1 MKKSFEKIKKFKL
14 PITIENILIKKPI
27 YTLKKN
33 PDERKK
39 NKFPGKEK
47 ELYIIKKTLNKK
59 ADNKKFDENKSLMLK
74 SFNSTKLEISLPI
87 KAAKNIIGI
96 KPINVVII
104 NFVLEIFNI
113 ERHMFWTIKGN
124 KEINLNKIKYS

>member
-39 NKFPGKEK
+39 NKFPGKELIGVHIRRGDYVPSK
-47 ELYIIKKTLNKK
+47 ISYGDKHIGAIRFGKKH
-59 ADNKKFDENKSLMLK
+59 F
-74 SFNSTKLEISLPI
+74 
-87 KAAKNIIGI
+87 
-96 KPINVVII
+96 
-104 NFVLEIFNI
+104 
-113 ERHMFWTIKGN
+113 ER
-124 KEINLNKIKYS
+124 